1 MTIYEKY
8 GGYDFWHE
16 CIYGLY
22 LDMFDHPEIA
32 FHFLGVDLEWLSR
45 QQTNYLIRAIGG
57 PDLYD
62 GGEVQA
68 VHAHMGITKFQYA
81 EIAKAFRQVFL
92 KKGVSEADTDFIMN
106 FVASHA
112 TQIVTRK
119 TSLMDQI
126 MRPIYRFVR
135 KFFGWCLSKKNSW
148 IRSSKI
154 K

>member
-1 MTIYEKY
+1 MTIYDKY

-62 GGEVQA
+62 GGNVKD
-68 VHAHMGITKFQYA
+68 VHAHMGITKFQYT

-92 KKGVSEADTDFIMN
+92 DKGVSVADTDFIMD

-119 TSLMDQI
+119 TSLTDQI

-135 KFFGWCLSKKNSW
+135 KVLGWCLSKKNSW
-148 IRSSKI
+148 IRSGKI

>member
-8 GGYDFWHE
+8 GGYDFFHQ

-32 FHFLGVDLEWLSR
+32 YHFISVDLEWLSR
-45 QQTNYLIRAIGG
+45 QQTDYLIRAIGG
-57 PDLYD
+57 PDIYH
-62 GGEVQA
+62 GGTMKE
-68 VHAHMGITKFQYA
+68 VHAHMGITKFQFM

-92 KKGVSEADTDFIMN
+92 DKGVSQADTDFIMS

-112 TQIVTRK
+112 TQIITRK
-119 TSLMDQI
+119 TSLIDQI
-126 MRPIYRFVR
+126 MRPIYRIIR
-135 KFFGWCLSKKNSW
+135 KLFGWWLSKKNSW

>member
-8 GGYDFWHE
+8 GGYDFFHE

-32 FHFLGVDLEWLSR
+32 FHFLGVDLERLSR

-62 GGEVQA
+62 GGTVKD

-92 KKGVSEADTDFIMN
+92 DKGVSPEDTDFIMN

-119 TSLMDQI
+119 TSLIDQI
-126 MRPIYRFVR
+126 MRPIYRIFR
-135 KFFGWCLSKKNSW
+135 KVFGGALSKKNSRN
-148 IRSSKI
+148 RSSKI